1 MPNAFLQP
9 GRIAAAALGVL
20 RAEIV
25 LPRLVTRLG
34 VDDFRG
40 AINDTITL
48 RVPTLLTAR
57 DYEWRTRND
66 PIVLDVLEE
75 LAVPVTLDKHVY
87 SAIAVTDEELT
98 LDIVDFTAQVL
109 IPQMRAVADKLE
121 ALIAETMAGATFA
134 AQDVQYAEGTDDGF
148 YRALVDARKALN
160 DANVPLSGRVAL
172 IGSGV
177 EAAGLKEASI
187 RAADQSGSTD
197 ALRNAT
203 LGQVAG
209 FTIVQSNAVAEDF
222 AIAFHRTAFA
232 FANVA
237 PAVPAGAPF
246 GATRED
252 GGLAMRWLRDYDAA
266 YLRDRSIASAFAGSA
281 SVNDGRDGGS
291 GSGAND
297 LNDTNVRAVKI
308 AFTASS

>member
-1 MPNAFLQP
+1 MNAFLQP

-20 RAEIV
+20 RRELI

-34 VDDFRG
+34 VADFRG
-40 AINDTITL
+40 ALNDTITI
-48 RVPTLLTAR
+48 RVPSILAAR

-66 PIVLDVLEE
+66 PIVVDFIEE
-75 LAVPVTLDKHVY
+75 VGIPVVLDKHVY

-98 LDIVDFTAQVL
+98 LDIVDFTTQVL
-109 IPQMRAVADKLE
+109 MPQMIAVAERLE
-121 ALIAETMAGATFA
+121 TLVAEAIIGASFGLA
-134 AQDVQYAEGTDDGF
+134 DVQFVEGTEDGF
-148 YRALVDARKALN
+148 YDALVDARKELN
-160 DANVPLSGRVAL
+160 DANVPAEGRVAL
-172 IGSGV
+172 IGSSI
-177 EAAGLKEASI
+177 EAAGLKEESI

-197 ALRNAT
+197 ALRNAV

-209 FTIVQSNAVAEDF
+209 FTVVQSNSVPEEF
-222 AIAFHRTAFA
+222 GVAFHRTAFA

-237 PAVPAGAPF
+237 PEVPSGAPF
-246 GATRED
+246 GASKAES
-252 GGLAMRWLRDYDAA
+252 GLAMRWLRDYDTA
-266 YLRDRSIASAFAGSA
+266 YLRDRSVVSAFAGAS